1 MNLTISTSKVQ
12 KTGDVS
18 SPRSPSLNSSPL
30 VKKRSRSF
38 SLSASNV
45 ADMFSLEGKVAIVTG
60 GYGVIGNALCR
71 GLAKA
76 GCTVGILGRNKEKA
90 QALMVELKQQGSSV
104 FTAVADVTDK
114 DALQKIALEATS
126 KYGSIDI
133 LVNCAGGNQS
143 ENTIS
148 GDDRTF
154 FDLSPESFDNVM
166 NLNFKGAVL
175 CSQVFGKLMA
185 ESGSGNIVNITSLA
199 AFQSTITNVCGYS
212 AAKAALQN
220 FTAFLAT
227 HLAQKYGPSIRVNA
241 IAPGFFLAEQNR
253 HLLLEEDGV
262 SFTPRAKKI
271 IAKTPMNRFGN
282 SEELQ
287 GPLLF
292 LCSDASKFVTGT
304 VVVVDGGFT
313 AYSGV

>member
-1 MNLTISTSKVQ
+1 MKLNVNTSKVQ
-12 KTGDVS
+12 KVGAES
-18 SPRSPSLNSSPL
+18 FPRSPSLNSSPL

-60 GYGVIGNALCR
+60 GYGVIGSSLCR

-76 GCTVGILGRNKEKA
+76 GCTVGVLGRSKEKA
-90 QALMVELKQQGSSV
+90 QAVTLELKKAGNSA
-104 FTAVADVTDK
+104 FAVIADVTDK
-114 DALQKIALEATS
+114 AELQKVALETIT
-126 KYGSIDI
+126 KYGTVDI
-133 LVNCAGGNQS
+133 LVNCAGGNQA

-148 GDDRTF
+148 GDEKTF
-154 FDLSPESFDNVM
+154 FDLTPESFDNVM
-166 NLNFKGAVL
+166 NVNFKGAVL

-185 ESGSGNIVNITSLA
+185 SQGSGNIVNITSLA
-199 AFQSTITNVCGYS
+199 AGRSTISKVCGYS
-212 AAKAALQN
+212 AAKAALEN

-253 HLLLEEDGV
+253 HLLLEEDGE
-262 SFTPRAKKI
+262 TYTARAKKI
-271 IAKTPMNRFGN
+271 IAKTPMNRFGY
-282 SEELQ
+282 EDELQ

-304 VVVVDGGFT
+304 VLTVDGGFT
-313 AYSGV
+313 ANSGV